1 MKLWIIPLSLCIAA
15 APALAQAHDDA
26 AFEAEIERQEAI
38 DETVIAVDSL
48 VGALLDMPVGAL
60 AGALPPETLGGAR
73 AREGDTL
80 RDLGT
85 RHDPAFEENLRGGA
99 RAMTAVIGNMM
110 QRLETNLPAL
120 ERWSEELR
128 ERAPDRP

>member
-1 MKLWIIPLSLCIAA
+1 MKALLVPLCMVLAF
-15 APALAQAHDDA
+15 PALAQAGDDA
-26 AFEAEIERQEAI
+26 AFEAEIERQVRI
-38 DETVIAVDSL
+38 DEAVIAVDGL

-60 AGALPPETLGGAR
+60 AGALPAETLGGAR
-73 AREGDTL
+73 ARDGDTL

-85 RHDPAFEENLRGGA
+85 RHDPNFEESIRGGA

-120 ERWSEELR
+120 EQWAEETR
-128 ERAPDRP
+128 DRSPD